1 MGFLCGRPAASGA
14 IARGLI
20 VNRSYR
26 HVPVRCLSPLK
37 RLGEFWSCW
46 VVGAASFVGQFSF
59 YRAVHRHTLVFAW
72 MIYLFNH
79 SKLMKTKT
87 TKSAD
92 QLDLQDIEK
101 IAMEMAASA
110 ASPATTESDE
120 PEVKT
125 AKIPKK
131 KVAKTAAE
139 PTTDIADVDTA
150 VETVIEGIA
159 DKVVIVA
166 DAPHVTEA
174 TAETTP
180 AADVTPKVD
189 PNQLLFSSLDISAE
203 ILQAVT
209 EMGFVS
215 PSPIQAEAIPP
226 ILAGRDVIGQAQTGT
241 GKTAAFGI
249 PALELIDIQDRSVQ
263 TLVLCPTR
271 ELALQVAEEI
281 RKIAKY
287 KRGIR
292 IEAIYGGDSIER
304 QIRSLKSGV
313 HIVIGTPGRVMD
325 HMQRNTLKLDN
336 VKMMILDEADEM
348 LDMGFREDIES
359 ILEDMPEERQ
369 TILFSATMSKPIMQI
384 TQKFQNDPVLVKVVK
399 KELTNVNIEQVYFEV
414 KPKAKVEVMCR
425 LIDMYDLKLLLVF
438 CNTKRKVDEI
448 VEDLQIRG
456 YQAEGL
462 HGDLRQAQRNN
473 VMGKFRSGTT
483 SILVATDVAARG
495 IDVDDVDAVIN
506 FDIPL
511 DEEYYV
517 HRIGRT
523 GRAGKSGR
531 AFSFVGRDEKY
542 RFREIQTYTKVRV
555 EKGVIP
561 SFEDIVGVRK
571 ARFIEQLQQT
581 IQESKDLNLYDDLL
595 TQLHHTG
602 FSTEQI
608 VAALVKRSMGLE
620 KNEFADQ
627 NLNLEDDRR
636 RDDKG
641 RGNDRFADRGRGD
654 SSDRGGRFER
664 SRSDSDRGPSRF
676 GNRDSSDRGGSRFGD
691 RDRSSAGTD
700 RPRFG
705 DRNRAEGSDRGDRKP
720 AFERDDQRAPRE
732 REANMTRLM
741 VSIGRKDFVRPG
753 DIVGAIAGEAN
764 IPGTS
769 IGSIDIFDKFTYVD
783 VPKDVA
789 NRVVDAMEGNTIKGR
804 RVNIEVAR

>member
-1 MGFLCGRPAASGA
+1 
-14 IARGLI
+14 
-20 VNRSYR
+20 
-26 HVPVRCLSPLK
+26 
-37 RLGEFWSCW
+37 
-46 VVGAASFVGQFSF
+46 
-59 YRAVHRHTLVFAW
+59 
-72 MIYLFNH
+72 
-79 SKLMKTKT
+79 MKTKT

-92 QLDLQDIEK
+92 QADLLDIEK
-101 IAMEMAASA
+101 IATELAAQA
-110 ASPATTESDE
+110 E
-120 PEVKT
+120 
-125 AKIPKK
+125 PKK
-131 KVAKTAAE
+131 AKTTKKKATPEDELA
-139 PTTDIADVDTA
+139 PDTA
-150 VETVIEGIA
+150 VETVAEGVA
-159 DKVVIVA
+159 DKVIIVA
-166 DAPHVTEA
+166 DESTTPATEA
-174 TAETTP
+174 PQATVETTP
-180 AADVTPKVD
+180 KAD
-189 PNQLLFSSLDISAE
+189 PNQILFSSLDISDE

-209 EMGFVS
+209 DMGFVS

-249 PALELIDIQDRSVQ
+249 PALELIDVQDRSVQ
-263 TLVLCPTR
+263 TLILCPTR
-271 ELALQVAEEI
+271 ELALQVADEI
-281 RKIAKY
+281 RKLAKY
-287 KRGIR
+287 KRGVR

-325 HMQRNTLKLDN
+325 HMERNTLKLDN

-359 ILEDMPEERQ
+359 ILDDMPEERQ

-384 TQKFQNDPVLVKVVK
+384 TQKFLQDPVLVKVVK
-399 KELTNVNIEQVYFEV
+399 KELTNTNIEQVYFEV

-425 LIDMYDLKLLLVF
+425 LIDTYDLKLLLVF

-473 VMGKFRSGTT
+473 VMSKFRAGTT

-531 AFSFVGRDEKY
+531 AFSLVGRDEKF
-542 RFREIQTYTKVRV
+542 RFREIQNYTKVRV

-561 SFEDIVGVRK
+561 SFEDIVGIRK

-581 IQESKDLNLYDDLL
+581 IAESNDLNLYDDLL
-595 TQLHHTG
+595 TQLHHAG

-608 VAALVKRSMGLE
+608 VGALVKRSMGIE

-627 NLNLEDDRR
+627 NLGLDDDRR
-636 RDDKG
+636 RED
-641 RGNDRFADRGRGD
+641 RRDRFGDRRGEGRDDRRGGRFGD
-654 SSDRGGRFER
+654 RDDRGGRFDR
-664 SRSDSDRGPSRF
+664 NDRG
-676 GNRDSSDRGGSRFGD
+676 NSRFGD
-691 RDRSSAGTD
+691 RDRRGDGPDRGGFGD

-705 DRNRAEGSDRGDRKP
+705 DRNDRERSFGPRDGGRGDGPGRNGYFDK
-720 AFERDDQRAPRE
+720 DDKRQPRE

-741 VSIGRKDFVRPG
+741 VTIGRRDYVRPG

-764 IPGTS
+764 IPGNS

>member
-1 MGFLCGRPAASGA
+1 MADKV
-14 IARGLI
+14 II
-20 VNRSYR
+20 V
-26 HVPVRCLSPLK
+26 
-37 RLGEFWSCW
+37 
-46 VVGAASFVGQFSF
+46 
-59 YRAVHRHTLVFAW
+59 
-72 MIYLFNH
+72 
-79 SKLMKTKT
+79 
-87 TKSAD
+87 AD
-92 QLDLQDIEK
+92 
-101 IAMEMAASA
+101 
-110 ASPATTESDE
+110 
-120 PEVKT
+120 
-125 AKIPKK
+125 
-131 KVAKTAAE
+131 E
-139 PTTDIADVDTA
+139 PTTAPA
-150 VETVIEGIA
+150 ETP
-159 DKVVIVA
+159 K
-166 DAPHVTEA
+166 A
-174 TAETTP
+174 TVETTP
-180 AADVTPKVD
+180 KAD
-189 PNQLLFSSLDISAE
+189 PNQILFSSLDISDE

-209 EMGFVS
+209 DMGFVS

-249 PALELIDIQDRSVQ
+249 PALELIDVQDRSVQ
-263 TLVLCPTR
+263 TLILCPTR
-271 ELALQVAEEI
+271 ELALQVSDEI
-281 RKIAKY
+281 RKLAKY
-287 KRGIR
+287 KRGVR
-292 IEAIYGGDSIER
+292 VEAIYGGDSIER
-304 QIRSLKSGV
+304 QIRSLKGGV
-313 HIVIGTPGRVMD
+313 HVVIGTPGRVMD
-325 HMQRNTLKLDN
+325 HMERNTLKLDN

-359 ILEDMPEERQ
+359 ILADMPEERQ

-384 TQKFQNDPVLVKVVK
+384 TQKFLQDPVLVKVVK
-399 KELTNVNIEQVYFEV
+399 KELTNTNIEQVYFEV

-425 LIDMYDLKLLLVF
+425 LIDTYDLKLLLVF

-473 VMGKFRSGTT
+473 VMSKFRAGTT

-531 AFSFVGRDEKY
+531 AFSLVGRDEKF
-542 RFREIQTYTKVRV
+542 RFREIQNYTKVRV

-561 SFEDIVGVRK
+561 SFEDIVGIRK

-581 IQESKDLNLYDDLL
+581 IAESTDLNLYDDLL
-595 TQLHHTG
+595 TQLHHAG
-602 FSTEQI
+602 FTTEQI
-608 VAALVKRSMGLE
+608 VAALVKRSMGIE

-627 NLNLEDDRR
+627 NLGLDDDRR
-636 RDDKG
+636 RED
-641 RGNDRFADRGRGD
+641 RRDRFGDRD
-654 SSDRGGRFER
+654 KGGRF
-664 SRSDSDRGPSRF
+664 DR
-676 GNRDSSDRGGSRFGD
+676 DDRRGSRFGD
-691 RDRSSAGTD
+691 RDDRGRGRFGDREERGNSRFGDRDRGGFGD

-705 DRNRAEGSDRGDRKP
+705 DRDRNDRDRSSGP
-720 AFERDDQRAPRE
+720 RDGGRDSGGRNGYFDKDDKRQPRE

-741 VSIGRKDFVRPG
+741 VTIGRRDYVRPG

-764 IPGTS
+764 IPGNS

>member
-1 MGFLCGRPAASGA
+1 
-14 IARGLI
+14 
-20 VNRSYR
+20 
-26 HVPVRCLSPLK
+26 
-37 RLGEFWSCW
+37 
-46 VVGAASFVGQFSF
+46 
-59 YRAVHRHTLVFAW
+59 
-72 MIYLFNH
+72 
-79 SKLMKTKT
+79 MKTKK
-87 TKSAD
+87 TKGDAQDSVLTLD
-92 QLDLQDIEK
+92 QIEQMA
-101 IAMEMAASA
+101 IDMAASA
-110 ASPATTESDE
+110 GVPTKAAEQEVAEMALSEPEAKPLKAARKKAAKAATTEPSRSGVPADAA
-120 PEVKT
+120 T
-125 AKIPKK
+125 
-131 KVAKTAAE
+131 AE
-139 PTTDIADVDTA
+139 PTNTVTPADVDA
-150 VETVIEGIA
+150 VTPSDAAIEAIV
-159 DKVVIVA
+159 DEVIVVE
-166 DAPHVTEA
+166 DAPQKATPAPVTA
-174 TAETTP
+174 AAEQP
-180 AADVTPKVD
+180 AADATTKTTD
-189 PNQLLFSSLDISAE
+189 PNQVLFSDLDISNE
-203 ILQAVT
+203 LLQAVT
-209 EMGFVS
+209 DMGFIH

-249 PALELIDIQDRSVQ
+249 PALDLIDVQDRSVQ
-263 TLVLCPTR
+263 VLVLCPTR
-271 ELALQVAEEI
+271 ELAVQVSEEI
-281 RKIAKY
+281 RKLAKY

-292 IEAIYGGDSIER
+292 VEAIYGGDSIER
-304 QIRSLKSGV
+304 QIRSLKTGV

-325 HMQRNTLKLDN
+325 HMERNTLKLGN

-348 LDMGFREDIES
+348 LDMGFREDIEN
-359 ILEDMPEERQ
+359 ILTEMPEERQ

-399 KELTNVNIEQVYFEV
+399 KELTAVNIEQVYFEV

-448 VEDLQIRG
+448 VEDLQNRG

-462 HGDLRQAQRNN
+462 HGDLRQSQRST

-531 AFSFVGRDEKY
+531 AFSMVGRDEKY

-581 IQESKDLNLYDDLL
+581 IQESKDLDLYNDLL

-602 FSTEQI
+602 FTTEQI

-627 NLNLEDDRR
+627 NLGLEDDRDR
-636 RDDKG
+636 RPASSG
-641 RGNDRFADRGRGD
+641 RDRYDRN
-654 SSDRGGRFER
+654 E
-664 SRSDSDRGPSRF
+664 RGPSRYEDRR
-676 GNRDSSDRGGSRFGD
+676 GGGRDGDRPAYGDRGTSRFGDRPAYGDRDRPAYNDRGTSRFGD
-691 RDRSSAGTD
+691 RDRPAYGDRGGRSD
-700 RPRFG
+700 RPAFG
-705 DRNRAEGSDRGDRKP
+705 DRDEK
-720 AFERDDQRAPRE
+720 RAPRE
-732 REANMTRLM
+732 SDANMTRLM
-741 VSIGRKDFVRPG
+741 VNIGRKDYVRPG

-764 IPGTS
+764 IPGNT
-769 IGSIDIFDKFTYVD
+769 IGSIDIFDKHTYVD

-789 NRVVDAMEGNTIKGR
+789 NRVVDVMEGNTIKGR
-804 RVNIEVAR
+804 RVSIEIAR

>member
-1 MGFLCGRPAASGA
+1 
-14 IARGLI
+14 
-20 VNRSYR
+20 
-26 HVPVRCLSPLK
+26 
-37 RLGEFWSCW
+37 
-46 VVGAASFVGQFSF
+46 
-59 YRAVHRHTLVFAW
+59 
-72 MIYLFNH
+72 
-79 SKLMKTKT
+79 MKTK
-87 TKSAD
+87 KSNTDEQDLLLTQD
-92 QLDLQDIEK
+92 Q
-101 IAMEMAASA
+101 
-110 ASPATTESDE
+110 
-120 PEVKT
+120 
-125 AKIPKK
+125 
-131 KVAKTAAE
+131 
-139 PTTDIADVDTA
+139 PTTDVAAVDVPKAKVPRKKAAKPEEAPVAAAPAIDDNDA
-150 VETVIEGIA
+150 ETP
-159 DKVVIVA
+159 VA
-166 DAPHVTEA
+166 NTEA
-174 TAETTP
+174 EQAVAEVITVDETAP
-180 AADVTPKVD
+180 AAAPAQPVVD
-189 PNQLLFSSLDISAE
+189 PNQVLFSQLDISDE

-209 EMGFVS
+209 DMGFIS

-249 PALELIDIQDRSVQ
+249 PTLDLIDTQDRSVQ
-263 TLVLCPTR
+263 ALILCPTR
-271 ELALQVAEEI
+271 ELALQVADEI
-281 RKIAKY
+281 RKLAKY
-287 KRGIR
+287 KRGVR

-325 HMQRNTLKLDN
+325 HMERNTLKLDN

-359 ILEDMPEERQ
+359 ILEDMPQERQ

-384 TQKFQNDPVLVKVVK
+384 TQKFQKDPVLVKVVK

-531 AFSFVGRDEKY
+531 AFSMVGRDEKY
-542 RFREIQTYTKVRV
+542 RFREIQNYTKVRV

-561 SFEDIVGVRK
+561 SFEDIVGIRK
-571 ARFIEQLQQT
+571 ARFIEQIQQT
-581 IQESKDLNLYDDLL
+581 IQDSKDLNLYEDTL
-595 TQLHHTG
+595 TQLHHAG

-627 NLNLEDDRR
+627 NLALEDDRR
-636 RDDKG
+636 RE
-641 RGNDRFADRGRGD
+641 
-654 SSDRGGRFER
+654 DRGGRGDRFER
-664 SRSDSDRGPSRF
+664 GPGRFDDRRGGSRFGDREDRGGSRF
-676 GNRDSSDRGGSRFGD
+676 GNRDDRGGSRFGD
-691 RDRSSAGTD
+691 RDD
-700 RPRFG
+700 RGGSRFG
-705 DRNRAEGSDRGDRKP
+705 NRDDRGGDRKQY
-720 AFERDDQRAPRE
+720 FERDDKRAPRE

-741 VSIGRKDFVRPG
+741 VTIGRKDYVRPG

-764 IPGTS
+764 IPGNT
-769 IGSIDIFDKFTYVD
+769 IGSIDIFDKYTYVD

-804 RVNIEVAR
+804 RVNIEIAR

>member
-1 MGFLCGRPAASGA
+1 
-14 IARGLI
+14 
-20 VNRSYR
+20 
-26 HVPVRCLSPLK
+26 
-37 RLGEFWSCW
+37 
-46 VVGAASFVGQFSF
+46 
-59 YRAVHRHTLVFAW
+59 
-72 MIYLFNH
+72 
-79 SKLMKTKT
+79 MKTKT
-87 TKSAD
+87 TKAVD
-92 QLDLQDIEK
+92 QNDLLDIEK
-101 IAMEMAASA
+101 VASEMAAMA
-110 ASPATTESDE
+110 VAPASPVTETNT

-125 AKIPKK
+125 AKVPKK
-131 KVAKTAAE
+131 KAAKAIAE
-139 PTTDIADVDTA
+139 VPADEMAPEAPVTDSAI
-150 VETVIEGIA
+150 ETVVEGIA
-159 DKVVIVA
+159 DKVVVVA
-166 DAPHVTEA
+166 DAPVTPVVSE
-174 TAETTP
+174 ETSETPVVEQP
-180 AADVTPKVD
+180 AATTESAPKVD
-189 PNQLLFSSLDISAE
+189 PKQILFSSLGISDE
-203 ILQAVT
+203 MLQAVT
-209 EMGFVS
+209 DMGFTS

-249 PALELIDIQDRSVQ
+249 PALELIDVQDRSVQ
-263 TLVLCPTR
+263 ALILCPTR
-271 ELALQVAEEI
+271 ELALQVADEI
-281 RKIAKY
+281 RKLAKH
-287 KRGIR
+287 KRGVR
-292 IEAIYGGDSIER
+292 IEAIYGGDSIDR

-325 HMQRNTLKLDN
+325 HMERNTLKLGN

-384 TQKFQNDPVLVKVVK
+384 TQKFLQDPVLVKVVK
-399 KELTNVNIEQVYFEV
+399 KELTATNIEQVYFEV

-473 VMGKFRSGTT
+473 VMSKFRSGTT

-495 IDVDDVDAVIN
+495 IDVDDVDAVFN

-531 AFSFVGRDEKY
+531 AFSMVGRDEKY
-542 RFREIQTYTKVRV
+542 RFREIQAYTKVRV
-555 EKGVIP
+555 DKGVIP

-571 ARFIEQLQQT
+571 ARFIEQVQQT
-581 IQESKDLNLYDDLL
+581 IKESKDLNLYEDTL
-595 TQLHHTG
+595 TQLQHAG
-602 FSTEQI
+602 FSNEQI

-627 NLNLEDDRR
+627 NLGLEEDRR
-636 RDDKG
+636 REERG
-641 RGNDRFADRGRGD
+641 RSEGAGRFDRGRGE
-654 SSDRGGRFER
+654 STGRFDRGGRGE
-664 SRSDSDRGPSRF
+664 SSSRF
-676 GNRDSSDRGGSRFGD
+676 GGRGDGDRGSYGNRERGDGPDRGAGRFSREG
-691 RDRSSAGTD
+691 GD
-700 RPRFG
+700 RPRFNRNEG
-705 DRNRAEGSDRGDRKP
+705 DARPDRAGKP
-720 AFERDDQRAPRE
+720 YFDRDDKRAPRE

-741 VSIGRKDFVRPG
+741 VSVGRRDFIRPG

-764 IPGTS
+764 VPGSS

-783 VPKDVA
+783 VPKDIA
-789 NRVVDAMEGNTIKGR
+789 NRVVDAMEGNTIKGH
-804 RVNIEVAR
+804 RVNVEVAK

>member
-1 MGFLCGRPAASGA
+1 
-14 IARGLI
+14 
-20 VNRSYR
+20 
-26 HVPVRCLSPLK
+26 
-37 RLGEFWSCW
+37 
-46 VVGAASFVGQFSF
+46 
-59 YRAVHRHTLVFAW
+59 
-72 MIYLFNH
+72 
-79 SKLMKTKT
+79 MKTKT
-87 TKSAD
+87 TKAVD
-92 QLDLQDIEK
+92 QNDLLDIEK
-101 IAMEMAASA
+101 VAAEMAASA
-110 ASPATTESDE
+110 VSPVA
-120 PEVKT
+120 EVKT
-125 AKIPKK
+125 AKVPKK
-131 KVAKTAAE
+131 KVAKPGIELTAEINAE
-139 PTTDIADVDTA
+139 DTA
-150 VETVIEGIA
+150 IETVVEGIA
-159 DKVVIVA
+159 DKVIIVA
-166 DAPHVTEA
+166 DSPVKTE
-174 TAETTP
+174 
-180 AADVTPKVD
+180 ADVTTPVTASAPVVEVAPKVD
-189 PNQLLFSSLDISAE
+189 PNQILFSSLAISPE
-203 ILQAVT
+203 LLQAVT
-209 EMGFVS
+209 DMGFTS

-249 PALELIDIQDRSVQ
+249 PALELIDVQDRSVQ
-263 TLVLCPTR
+263 TLILCPTR

-281 RKIAKY
+281 KKLAKH
-287 KRGIR
+287 KRGVR

-325 HMQRNTLKLDN
+325 HMERNTLKLDH

-359 ILEDMPEERQ
+359 ILQDMPEERQ

-384 TQKFQNDPVLVKVVK
+384 TQKFLQDPVLVKVVK

-462 HGDLRQAQRNN
+462 HGDLRQSQRTN
-473 VMGKFRSGTT
+473 VMSKFRAGTT

-531 AFSFVGRDEKY
+531 AFSMVGRDEKY
-542 RFREIQTYTKVRV
+542 RFREIQAYTKVRV
-555 EKGVIP
+555 DKGVIP

-571 ARFIEQLQQT
+571 ARFIEQLQET
-581 IQESKDLNLYDDLL
+581 IKESKDLNLYDDLL

-627 NLNLEDDRR
+627 NLGLEDDRR
-636 RDDKG
+636 REERG
-641 RGNDRFADRGRGD
+641 RGNDRYADRGRGEG
-654 SSDRGGRFER
+654 GGRFE
-664 SRSDSDRGPSRF
+664 DRRGGGNRF
-676 GNRDSSDRGGSRFGD
+676 GERDDRAPRFGD
-691 RDRSSAGTD
+691 RNDRPSRDRNDGPRNDGPD

-705 DRNRAEGSDRGDRKP
+705 DRDRAGSAPRDGERKP
-720 AFERDDQRAPRE
+720 YFDRDDKRVPRE

-764 IPGTS
+764 IPGNS

-789 NRVVDAMEGNTIKGR
+789 NRVVDVMEGNTIKGR
-804 RVNIEVAR
+804 RVNIEIAR

>member
-1 MGFLCGRPAASGA
+1 
-14 IARGLI
+14 
-20 VNRSYR
+20 
-26 HVPVRCLSPLK
+26 
-37 RLGEFWSCW
+37 
-46 VVGAASFVGQFSF
+46 
-59 YRAVHRHTLVFAW
+59 
-72 MIYLFNH
+72 
-79 SKLMKTKT
+79 MKTKT
-87 TKSAD
+87 TKAVD
-92 QLDLQDIEK
+92 QNDLLDIEK
-101 IAMEMAASA
+101 VATEMAAMA
-110 ASPATTESDE
+110 VAPASPKTETSA

-125 AKIPKK
+125 AKVPKK
-131 KVAKTAAE
+131 KVAKATTELPADTA
-139 PTTDIADVDTA
+139 A
-150 VETVIEGIA
+150 VETPATDSAIDAVVEGEA
-159 DKVVIVA
+159 DKVIVVA
-166 DAPHVTEA
+166 DEPVAPVALEQA
-174 TAETTP
+174 PKAPDAEQP
-180 AADVTPKVD
+180 AATTETAPKVV
-189 PNQLLFSSLDISAE
+189 PNQILFSSLGISDE
-203 ILQAVT
+203 MLQAVT
-209 EMGFVS
+209 DMGFTS

-249 PALELIDIQDRSVQ
+249 PALELVDVQDRSVQ
-263 TLVLCPTR
+263 ALILCPTR
-271 ELALQVAEEI
+271 ELALQVADEI
-281 RKIAKY
+281 RKLAKH

-292 IEAIYGGDSIER
+292 IEAIYGGDSIDR

-325 HMQRNTLKLDN
+325 HMERNTLKLGN

-384 TQKFQNDPVLVKVVK
+384 TQKFLQDPVLVKVVK
-399 KELTNVNIEQVYFEV
+399 KELTATNIEQVYFEV

-473 VMGKFRSGTT
+473 VMSKFRSGTT

-495 IDVDDVDAVIN
+495 IDVDDVDAVFN

-531 AFSFVGRDEKY
+531 AFSMVGRDEKY
-542 RFREIQTYTKVRV
+542 RFREIQAYTKVRV
-555 EKGVIP
+555 DKGVIP

-571 ARFIEQLQQT
+571 ARFIEQVQQT
-581 IQESKDLNLYDDLL
+581 IKESKDLNLYEDTL
-595 TQLHHTG
+595 TQLQHAG
-602 FSTEQI
+602 FSNEQI
-608 VAALVKRSMGLE
+608 VSALVKRSMGLE

-627 NLNLEDDRR
+627 NLGLEDDRR
-636 RDDKG
+636 RE
-641 RGNDRFADRGRGD
+641 DRGRSEGSGRFD
-654 SSDRGGRFER
+654 RSRGESAGRFDRGGRGE
-664 SRSDSDRGPSRF
+664 GQSRF
-676 GNRDSSDRGGSRFGD
+676 GGRNDGPDRGGYGNRDDRGTGRFSREG
-691 RDRSSAGTD
+691 GD
-700 RPRFG
+700 RPRFNRNEG
-705 DRNRAEGSDRGDRKP
+705 DSRSDRDAKP
-720 AFERDDQRAPRE
+720 YFDRDDKRAPRE

-741 VSIGRKDFVRPG
+741 VSVGRRDFIRPG

-764 IPGTS
+764 VPGSS

-783 VPKDVA
+783 VPKDIA
-789 NRVVDAMEGNTIKGR
+789 NRVVDAMEGNTIKGH
-804 RVNIEVAR
+804 RVNVEVAK

>member
-1 MGFLCGRPAASGA
+1 
-14 IARGLI
+14 
-20 VNRSYR
+20 
-26 HVPVRCLSPLK
+26 
-37 RLGEFWSCW
+37 
-46 VVGAASFVGQFSF
+46 
-59 YRAVHRHTLVFAW
+59 
-72 MIYLFNH
+72 
-79 SKLMKTKT
+79 MKTKK
-87 TKSAD
+87 TKGDAQDGILSLD
-92 QLDLQDIEK
+92 QIEQMAIDMAATAGTSSEAAK
-101 IAMEMAASA
+101 QEVAAMELA
-110 ASPATTESDE
+110 EDE
-120 PEVKT
+120 PKPVKATKKKT
-125 AKIPKK
+125 AK
-131 KVAKTAAE
+131 AAAE
-139 PTTDIADVDTA
+139 A
-150 VETVIEGIA
+150 
-159 DKVVIVA
+159 
-166 DAPHVTEA
+166 TEA
-174 TAETTP
+174 PVAAETTP
-180 AADVTPKVD
+180 AAVVAEPVSDAAVEAVVDEVIVVSDTPAAAPADQPTAEATAKVAD
-189 PNQLLFSSLDISAE
+189 PNQILFSDLDISDE
-203 ILQAVT
+203 LLQAVT
-209 EMGFVS
+209 DMGFVS

-249 PALELIDIQDRSVQ
+249 PALDLIDVQDRSVQ
-263 TLVLCPTR
+263 VLILCPTR
-271 ELALQVAEEI
+271 ELAVQVSEEI
-281 RKIAKY
+281 KKLAKY

-292 IEAIYGGDSIER
+292 TEAIYGGDSIER
-304 QIRSLKSGV
+304 QIRSLKTGV

-325 HMQRNTLKLDN
+325 HMERNTLKLGN

-348 LDMGFREDIES
+348 LDMGFREDIEN
-359 ILEDMPEERQ
+359 ILSEMPEERQ

-384 TQKFQNDPVLVKVVK
+384 TQKFQKDPVLVKVVK
-399 KELTNVNIEQVYFEV
+399 KELTNTNIEQVYFEV

-425 LIDMYDLKLLLVF
+425 LIDMYDLKLMLVF

-448 VEDLQIRG
+448 VEDLQSRG
-456 YQAEGL
+456 YMAEGL
-462 HGDLRQAQRNN
+462 HGDLRQSQRST

-531 AFSFVGRDEKY
+531 AFSLVGRDEKY
-542 RFREIQTYTKVRV
+542 RFREIQNYTKVRV

-627 NLNLEDDRR
+627 NLALEDDRR
-636 RDDKG
+636 PAAGRD
-641 RGNDRFADRGRGD
+641 RN
-654 SSDRGGRFER
+654 
-664 SRSDSDRGPSRF
+664 DRGPSRYEDRR
-676 GNRDSSDRGGSRFGD
+676 GGRDERPAYGDRGNSRFGD
-691 RDRSSAGTD
+691 RDRPAYGDRGGRSD
-700 RPRFG
+700 RPAYGDRPAFG
-705 DRNRAEGSDRGDRKP
+705 DKKP
-720 AFERDDQRAPRE
+720 YFERDDKRAPRE
-732 REANMTRLM
+732 RDANMTRLM
-741 VSIGRKDFVRPG
+741 VSIGRKDYVRPG

-764 IPGTS
+764 IPGNT
-769 IGSIDIFDKFTYVD
+769 IGSIDIFDKHTYVD

-789 NRVVDAMEGNTIKGR
+789 TRVVDAMEGNTIKGR
-804 RVNIEVAR
+804 RVSIEIAR

>member
-1 MGFLCGRPAASGA
+1 
-14 IARGLI
+14 
-20 VNRSYR
+20 
-26 HVPVRCLSPLK
+26 
-37 RLGEFWSCW
+37 
-46 VVGAASFVGQFSF
+46 
-59 YRAVHRHTLVFAW
+59 
-72 MIYLFNH
+72 
-79 SKLMKTKT
+79 MKTKT
-87 TKSAD
+87 TKAVD
-92 QLDLQDIEK
+92 QNDLLDIEK
-101 IAMEMAASA
+101 VASEMAAMA
-110 ASPATTESDE
+110 ATPASPATETTT

-125 AKIPKK
+125 AKVPKK
-131 KVAKTAAE
+131 KVAKAIAEVPANTATEAVAE
-139 PTTDIADVDTA
+139 TPVTDSAI
-150 VETVIEGIA
+150 ETVVEGVA
-159 DKVVIVA
+159 DKVIVVA
-166 DAPHVTEA
+166 DK
-174 TAETTP
+174 P
-180 AADVTPKVD
+180 AAPLTPEEDSKAPVAEQPATTTESAPKVD
-189 PNQLLFSSLDISAE
+189 PNQILFSSLGISDE
-203 ILQAVT
+203 MLQAVT
-209 EMGFVS
+209 DMGFTS

-249 PALELIDIQDRSVQ
+249 PALELVDVQDRSVQ
-263 TLVLCPTR
+263 ALILCPTR
-271 ELALQVAEEI
+271 ELALQVADEV
-281 RKIAKY
+281 RKLAKH
-287 KRGIR
+287 KRGVR
-292 IEAIYGGDSIER
+292 IEAIYGGDSIDR

-325 HMQRNTLKLDN
+325 HMERNTLKLGN

-369 TILFSATMSKPIMQI
+369 TILFSATMSKPILQI
-384 TQKFQNDPVLVKVVK
+384 TQKFLQDPVLVKVVK
-399 KELTNVNIEQVYFEV
+399 KELTATNIEQVYFEV

-473 VMGKFRSGTT
+473 VMSKFRSGTT

-495 IDVDDVDAVIN
+495 IDVDDVDAVFN

-531 AFSFVGRDEKY
+531 AFSMVGRDEKY
-542 RFREIQTYTKVRV
+542 RFREIQAYTKVRV
-555 EKGVIP
+555 DKGVIP

-571 ARFIEQLQQT
+571 ARFIEQVQQT
-581 IQESKDLNLYDDLL
+581 IKESKDLNLYEDTL
-595 TQLHHTG
+595 TQLQHAG
-602 FSTEQI
+602 FSNEQI

-627 NLNLEDDRR
+627 NLGLEEDRR
-636 RDDKG
+636 REERGG
-641 RGNDRFADRGRGD
+641 RSEGAGRFDRGRGE
-654 SSDRGGRFER
+654 SAGRFDRGGRGE
-664 SRSDSDRGPSRF
+664 GQSRF
-676 GNRDSSDRGGSRFGD
+676 GGRGDGDRGGYSNRDDRGAGAGRFSREG
-691 RDRSSAGTD
+691 GD
-700 RPRFG
+700 RPRFNRNEG
-705 DRNRAEGSDRGDRKP
+705 DARPDRAGKP
-720 AFERDDQRAPRE
+720 YFDRDDKRVPRE

-741 VSIGRKDFVRPG
+741 VSVGRRDFIRPG

-764 IPGTS
+764 VPGSS

-783 VPKDVA
+783 VPKDIA
-789 NRVVDAMEGNTIKGR
+789 NRVVDAMEGNTIKGH
-804 RVNIEVAR
+804 RVNVEVAK

>member
-1 MGFLCGRPAASGA
+1 
-14 IARGLI
+14 
-20 VNRSYR
+20 
-26 HVPVRCLSPLK
+26 
-37 RLGEFWSCW
+37 
-46 VVGAASFVGQFSF
+46 
-59 YRAVHRHTLVFAW
+59 
-72 MIYLFNH
+72 
-79 SKLMKTKT
+79 MKTKK
-87 TKSAD
+87 TKTDVQEDVLDTDLAVVDANDMEAPVANTEVLQVVDELIEVENTPLEKVPAD
-92 QLDLQDIEK
+92 EQ
-101 IAMEMAASA
+101 
-110 ASPATTESDE
+110 PAT
-120 PEVKT
+120 PKT
-125 AKIPKK
+125 
-131 KVAKTAAE
+131 
-139 PTTDIADVDTA
+139 
-150 VETVIEGIA
+150 
-159 DKVVIVA
+159 
-166 DAPHVTEA
+166 
-174 TAETTP
+174 
-180 AADVTPKVD
+180 D
-189 PNQLLFSSLDISAE
+189 PNQILFSSLGISDE
-203 ILQAVT
+203 LLQAVT
-209 EMGFVS
+209 DMGFVS

-249 PALELIDIQDRSVQ
+249 PALELVDIQDRSVQ

-271 ELALQVAEEI
+271 ELALQVADEI
-281 RKIAKY
+281 RKLAKH
-287 KRGIR
+287 KRGVR

-325 HMQRNTLKLDN
+325 HMERNTLKLDH

-348 LDMGFREDIES
+348 LDMGFREDIEN
-359 ILEDMPEERQ
+359 ILADMPEERQ

-384 TQKFQNDPVLVKVVK
+384 TQKFLQDPVLVKVVK
-399 KELTNVNIEQVYFEV
+399 KELTNTNIEQVYFEV

-473 VMGKFRSGTT
+473 VMSKFRAGTT
-483 SILVATDVAARG
+483 SILVATDVAAWG

-531 AFSFVGRDEKY
+531 AFSMVGRDEKF
-542 RFREIQTYTKVRV
+542 RFREIQNYTKVRV

-561 SFEDIVGVRK
+561 SFEDIVGIRK

-595 TQLHHTG
+595 TQLHHAG
-602 FSTEQI
+602 FSTEQV
-608 VAALVKRSMGLE
+608 VAALVKRSMGIE

-627 NLNLEDDRR
+627 NLGLEDDRR
-636 RDDKG
+636 REGSD
-641 RGNDRFADRGRGD
+641 RRDRFSERGRGEGAGRD
-654 SSDRGGRFER
+654 ERRGG
-664 SRSDSDRGPSRF
+664 SRF
-676 GNRDSSDRGGSRFGD
+676 GERDDRSRFGRNDASDRNDRGGSRFGRNDGPD
-691 RDRSSAGTD
+691 RGGYGD
-700 RPRFG
+700 RPRF
-705 DRNRAEGSDRGDRKP
+705 DRNDRAAGPREGGGRNGY
-720 AFERDDQRAPRE
+720 FERDDKRVPRE

-741 VSIGRKDFVRPG
+741 VSIGRRDYVRPG

-764 IPGTS
+764 IPGNS

>member
-1 MGFLCGRPAASGA
+1 
-14 IARGLI
+14 
-20 VNRSYR
+20 
-26 HVPVRCLSPLK
+26 
-37 RLGEFWSCW
+37 
-46 VVGAASFVGQFSF
+46 
-59 YRAVHRHTLVFAW
+59 
-72 MIYLFNH
+72 
-79 SKLMKTKT
+79 MKTKKVKTDVQDEILTMDNAAIQAPQADADSETPVANTEVEEAVDEVITVEDAPLPT
-87 TKSAD
+87 T
-92 QLDLQDIEK
+92 Q
-101 IAMEMAASA
+101 AA
-110 ASPATTESDE
+110 PTTE
-120 PEVKT
+120 PT
-125 AKIPKK
+125 AKP
-131 KVAKTAAE
+131 VA
-139 PTTDIADVDTA
+139 
-150 VETVIEGIA
+150 
-159 DKVVIVA
+159 
-166 DAPHVTEA
+166 
-174 TAETTP
+174 
-180 AADVTPKVD
+180 
-189 PNQLLFSSLDISAE
+189 PNQVLFSSLGISE
-203 ILQAVT
+203 EVMQAVT
-209 EMGFVS
+209 DMGFVS
-215 PSPIQAEAIPP
+215 ASPIQAEAIPP

-249 PALELIDIQDRSVQ
+249 PILELIDVQDRSVQ
-263 TLVLCPTR
+263 ALILCPTR
-271 ELALQVAEEI
+271 ELALQVSEEV
-281 RKIAKY
+281 RKLAKY

-304 QIRSLKSGV
+304 QIRSLKTGV

-325 HMQRNTLKLDN
+325 HMERNTLKLGN

-359 ILEDMPEERQ
+359 ILEEMPEERQ

-384 TQKFQNDPVLVKVVK
+384 TQKFQKDPVLVKVVK

-448 VEDLQIRG
+448 VEDLQLRG

-473 VMGKFRSGTT
+473 VMSKFRAGTT

-531 AFSFVGRDEKY
+531 AFSMVGRDEKY
-542 RFREIQTYTKVRV
+542 RFREIQSYTKVRV

-602 FSTEQI
+602 FTTEQV

-627 NLNLEDDRR
+627 NLGLEDDRR
-636 RDDKG
+636 REG
-641 RGNDRFADRGRGD
+641 SDRGRDRYADRNDGG
-654 SSDRGGRFER
+654 SDRRGG
-664 SRSDSDRGPSRF
+664 SRF
-676 GNRDSSDRGGSRFGD
+676 GDRNDRGGSRFGD
-691 RDRSSAGTD
+691 RDRPAYGDRDRVGRNDGPD

-705 DRNRAEGSDRGDRKP
+705 DRERKPYGDRDSRTDGP
-720 AFERDDQRAPRE
+720 QRERAPRE
-732 REANMTRLM
+732 RDANMTRLM

-753 DIVGAIAGEAN
+753 DIVGAIAGEAD
-764 IPGTS
+764 IPGNT

>member
-1 MGFLCGRPAASGA
+1 
-14 IARGLI
+14 
-20 VNRSYR
+20 
-26 HVPVRCLSPLK
+26 
-37 RLGEFWSCW
+37 
-46 VVGAASFVGQFSF
+46 
-59 YRAVHRHTLVFAW
+59 
-72 MIYLFNH
+72 
-79 SKLMKTKT
+79 MKTKT
-87 TKSAD
+87 TKAVD
-92 QLDLQDIEK
+92 QNDLLDIEK
-101 IAMEMAASA
+101 VAAEMAASA
-110 ASPATTESDE
+110 VSPVTAEI
-120 PEVKT
+120 KT

-131 KVAKTAAE
+131 KVAKSTEAY
-139 PTTDIADVDTA
+139 ADDTA
-150 VETVIEGIA
+150 VETVVEGIA
-159 DKVVIVA
+159 DKVIIVA
-166 DAPHVTEA
+166 DAPV
-174 TAETTP
+174 TAEIEAATP
-180 AADVTPKVD
+180 AVDVAPKVD
-189 PNQLLFSSLDISAE
+189 PNQILFSSLDISPE
-203 ILQAVT
+203 LLQAVT
-209 EMGFVS
+209 DMGFTS

-249 PALELIDIQDRSVQ
+249 PALDLIDVQDRSVQ
-263 TLVLCPTR
+263 TLILCPTR

-281 RKIAKY
+281 KKLAKY
-287 KRGIR
+287 KRGVR

-325 HMQRNTLKLDN
+325 HMERNTLKLDH

-359 ILEDMPEERQ
+359 ILQDMPEERQ

-384 TQKFQNDPVLVKVVK
+384 TQKFLQDPVLVKVVK

-462 HGDLRQAQRNN
+462 HGDLRQSQRTN
-473 VMGKFRSGTT
+473 VMSKFRAGTT

-531 AFSFVGRDEKY
+531 AFSMVGRDEKY
-542 RFREIQTYTKVRV
+542 RFREIQSYTKVRV

-571 ARFIEQLQQT
+571 ARFIEQLQET
-581 IQESKDLNLYDDLL
+581 IKESKDLNLYDDLL

-602 FSTEQI
+602 FTTEQI

-627 NLNLEDDRR
+627 NLGLEDDRR
-636 RDDKG
+636 REERG
-641 RGNDRFADRGRGD
+641 RGNDRYADRGRDEG
-654 SSDRGGRFER
+654 RGRGEGGGRFEDR
-664 SRSDSDRGPSRF
+664 RGGGNRFGERDDRG
-676 GNRDSSDRGGSRFGD
+676 
-691 RDRSSAGTD
+691 
-700 RPRFG
+700 PRFG
-705 DRNRAEGSDRGDRKP
+705 DRERNDRPRFNDRDDKRAPRDGERKP
-720 AFERDDQRAPRE
+720 YFDRDDKRVPRE

-764 IPGTS
+764 IPGNS

-789 NRVVDAMEGNTIKGR
+789 NRVVDVMEGNTIKGR
-804 RVNIEVAR
+804 RVNIEIAR

>member
-1 MGFLCGRPAASGA
+1 
-14 IARGLI
+14 
-20 VNRSYR
+20 
-26 HVPVRCLSPLK
+26 
-37 RLGEFWSCW
+37 
-46 VVGAASFVGQFSF
+46 
-59 YRAVHRHTLVFAW
+59 
-72 MIYLFNH
+72 
-79 SKLMKTKT
+79 MKTKK
-87 TKSAD
+87 TKGDAQDGVLTLD
-92 QLDLQDIEK
+92 QIEQV
-101 IAMEMAASA
+101 ASQMAASA
-110 ASPATTESDE
+110 GAPDKAAKQEVADMELTEAEPAKPAKTT
-120 PEVKT
+120 
-125 AKIPKK
+125 KK
-131 KVAKTAAE
+131 KVAKVAAE
-139 PTTDIADVDTA
+139 SVDAPVEDAAIEAVVDEVITVADTPL
-150 VETVIEGIA
+150 ETVAEQ
-159 DKVVIVA
+159 
-166 DAPHVTEA
+166 APVTGDQ
-174 TAETTP
+174 P
-180 AADVTPKVD
+180 AADTAPKAAD
-189 PNQLLFSSLDISAE
+189 PNQVRFADLDISDE
-203 ILQAVT
+203 VLQAVT
-209 EMGFVS
+209 DMGFIN

-249 PALELIDIQDRSVQ
+249 PALDLIDVQDRSVQ
-263 TLVLCPTR
+263 VLILCPTR
-271 ELALQVAEEI
+271 ELAVQVSEEI
-281 RKIAKY
+281 KKLAKH

-292 IEAIYGGDSIER
+292 VEAIYGGDSIER
-304 QIRSLKSGV
+304 QIRSLKTGV

-325 HMQRNTLKLDN
+325 HMERNTLKLGN

-348 LDMGFREDIES
+348 LDMGFREDIEN
-359 ILEDMPEERQ
+359 ILTEMPEERQ

-384 TQKFQNDPVLVKVVK
+384 TQKFQKDPVLVKVVK
-399 KELTNVNIEQVYFEV
+399 KELTATNIEQVYFEV

-448 VEDLQIRG
+448 VEDLQGRG
-456 YQAEGL
+456 YMAEGL
-462 HGDLRQAQRNN
+462 HGDLRQSQRST

-495 IDVDDVDAVIN
+495 IDVEDVDAVIN

-531 AFSFVGRDEKY
+531 AFSLVGRDEKY

-555 EKGVIP
+555 DKGVIP

-627 NLNLEDDRR
+627 NLGLEDDRR
-636 RDDKG
+636 PAAG
-641 RGNDRFADRGRGD
+641 
-654 SSDRGGRFER
+654 GGRER
-664 SRSDSDRGPSRF
+664 YERNDRGPSRYDR
-676 GNRDSSDRGGSRFGD
+676 NDRSDRPAYGDRGTSRFGD
-691 RDRSSAGTD
+691 RPAYGDRGGRSD
-700 RPRFG
+700 RPAYG
-705 DRNRAEGSDRGDRKP
+705 DRGDRPSFGDKKP
-720 AFERDDQRAPRE
+720 YFDRDDRNDGPKRAPRE
-732 REANMTRLM
+732 SDANMTRLM
-741 VSIGRKDFVRPG
+741 VNIGRKDYVRPG

-764 IPGTS
+764 IPGNT
-769 IGSIDIFDKFTYVD
+769 IGSIDIFDKHTYVD
-783 VPKDVA
+783 VPREVA

-804 RVNIEVAR
+804 RVSIEIAR

>member
-1 MGFLCGRPAASGA
+1 
-14 IARGLI
+14 
-20 VNRSYR
+20 
-26 HVPVRCLSPLK
+26 
-37 RLGEFWSCW
+37 
-46 VVGAASFVGQFSF
+46 
-59 YRAVHRHTLVFAW
+59 
-72 MIYLFNH
+72 
-79 SKLMKTKT
+79 MKTKK
-87 TKSAD
+87 TKGDAQDGILTLD
-92 QLDLQDIEK
+92 QIEQVA
-101 IAMEMAASA
+101 IDMAASA
-110 ASPATTESDE
+110 GASTKAAKQEVADLELTDAEPAK
-120 PEVKT
+120 P
-125 AKIPKK
+125 AKATKK
-131 KVAKTAAE
+131 KATKAATQTADT
-139 PTTDIADVDTA
+139 PNDVPADVA
-150 VETVIEGIA
+150 
-159 DKVVIVA
+159 
-166 DAPHVTEA
+166 VTEA
-174 TAETTP
+174 AVEAAVDEVIVVQDTPLANPPETAPQPAP
-180 AADVTPKVD
+180 AAATEQPTANTTAKAPD
-189 PNQLLFSSLDISAE
+189 PNQILFSDLDISDE
-203 ILQAVT
+203 LLQAVT
-209 EMGFVS
+209 DMGFVS

-249 PALELIDIQDRSVQ
+249 PALDLIDVQDRSVQ
-263 TLVLCPTR
+263 ALILCPTR
-271 ELALQVAEEI
+271 ELAVQVSEEI
-281 RKIAKY
+281 KKLAKY
-287 KRGIR
+287 KRGVR

-304 QIRSLKSGV
+304 QIRSLKTGV

-325 HMQRNTLKLDN
+325 HMERNTLKLGN

-348 LDMGFREDIES
+348 LDMGFREDIEN
-359 ILEDMPEERQ
+359 ILTEVPEERQ
-369 TILFSATMSKPIMQI
+369 TILFSATMSKPILQI
-384 TQKFQNDPVLVKVVK
+384 TQKFQKDPVLVKVVK
-399 KELTNVNIEQVYFEV
+399 KELTAVNIEQVYFEV

-448 VEDLQIRG
+448 VEDLQNRG

-462 HGDLRQAQRNN
+462 HGDLRQSQRST
-473 VMGKFRSGTT
+473 VMGKFRAGTT

-531 AFSFVGRDEKY
+531 AFSLVGRDEKY

-627 NLNLEDDRR
+627 NLGLEDDRDR
-636 RDDKG
+636 RS
-641 RGNDRFADRGRGD
+641 AP
-654 SSDRGGRFER
+654 GGRDRYDRNE
-664 SRSDSDRGPSRF
+664 RGPSRYEDRRGGGSDRPAYGDR
-676 GNRDSSDRGGSRFGD
+676 GNRSDGPSRFGD
-691 RDRSSAGTD
+691 RDRPAYGDRD
-700 RPRFG
+700 RPAYGDRGASRFG
-705 DRNRAEGSDRGDRKP
+705 DRRSDGPDRPAYGDRGGRPERP
-720 AFERDDQRAPRE
+720 AFGDRDEKRTPRE
-732 REANMTRLM
+732 SDANMTRLM
-741 VSIGRKDFVRPG
+741 VNIGRKDYVRPG

-764 IPGTS
+764 IPGNT
-769 IGSIDIFDKFTYVD
+769 IGSIDIFDKHTYVD

-804 RVNIEVAR
+804 RVSIEIAR

>member
-1 MGFLCGRPAASGA
+1 M
-14 IARGLI
+14 
-20 VNRSYR
+20 
-26 HVPVRCLSPLK
+26 
-37 RLGEFWSCW
+37 
-46 VVGAASFVGQFSF
+46 
-59 YRAVHRHTLVFAW
+59 
-72 MIYLFNH
+72 
-79 SKLMKTKT
+79 
-87 TKSAD
+87 
-92 QLDLQDIEK
+92 
-101 IAMEMAASA
+101 
-110 ASPATTESDE
+110 
-120 PEVKT
+120 
-125 AKIPKK
+125 
-131 KVAKTAAE
+131 
-139 PTTDIADVDTA
+139 
-150 VETVIEGIA
+150 
-159 DKVVIVA
+159 
-166 DAPHVTEA
+166 
-174 TAETTP
+174 
-180 AADVTPKVD
+180 
-189 PNQLLFSSLDISAE
+189 DISAE
-203 ILQAVT
+203 LLQAVT
-209 EMGFVS
+209 DMGFVS

-249 PALELIDIQDRSVQ
+249 PALELVDVQDRSVQ
-263 TLVLCPTR
+263 TLILCPTR
-271 ELALQVAEEI
+271 ELALQVADEI
-281 RKIAKY
+281 RKLAKY
-287 KRGIR
+287 KRGVR

-304 QIRSLKSGV
+304 QIRSLRSGV
-313 HIVIGTPGRVMD
+313 HVVIGTPGRVMD
-325 HMQRNTLKLDN
+325 HMERNTLKLDN

-359 ILEDMPEERQ
+359 ILDEMPEERQ

-384 TQKFQNDPVLVKVVK
+384 TQKFQKDPVLVKVVK
-399 KELTNVNIEQVYFEV
+399 KELTNTNIEQVYFEV

-473 VMGKFRSGTT
+473 VMSKFRAGTT

-531 AFSFVGRDEKY
+531 AFSLVGRDEKY
-542 RFREIQTYTKVRV
+542 RFREIQSYTKVRV

-571 ARFIEQLQQT
+571 ARFIEQIRQT
-581 IQESKDLNLYDDLL
+581 VQESQDLNLYEDML
-595 TQLHHTG
+595 TQLHHAG

-627 NLNLEDDRR
+627 NLGLEDDRR
-636 RDDKG
+636 G
-641 RGNDRFADRGRGD
+641 R
-654 SSDRGGRFER
+654 SEGG
-664 SRSDSDRGPSRF
+664 
-676 GNRDSSDRGGSRFGD
+676 RFGD
-691 RDRSSAGTD
+691 RDRND
-700 RPRFG
+700 RGGRFDDRRGRSEGGRFG
-705 DRNRAEGSDRGDRKP
+705 DRDRNDRGGRFDDRRGRSEGGRFGDRDRNDRSFGSRDGGRNDGP
-720 AFERDDQRAPRE
+720 GRNGYFDRDDKRAPRE
-732 REANMTRLM
+732 RDANMTRLM
-741 VSIGRKDFVRPG
+741 VTIGRKDYVRPG

-764 IPGTS
+764 IPGNS

-804 RVNIEVAR
+804 RVNIELAR

>member
-1 MGFLCGRPAASGA
+1 MWSLLGRWG
-14 IARGLI
+14 
-20 VNRSYR
+20 
-26 HVPVRCLSPLK
+26 
-37 RLGEFWSCW
+37 
-46 VVGAASFVGQFSF
+46 SFV
-59 YRAVHRHTLVFAW
+59 RWAILAVSRRSPAYNSSSLGGF
-72 MIYLFNH
+72 IPYY
-79 SKLMKTKT
+79 SKLMKTKK
-87 TKSAD
+87 TKADAQEEALSID
-92 QLDLQDIEK
+92 QL
-101 IAMEMAASA
+101 AMEIATKGMTPSEIAAIDFNDPEA
-110 ASPATTESDE
+110 PVAKADVEKAVDEVIEVEDTPLTTTPVAEQTKVEATPATTSEQ
-120 PEVKT
+120 
-125 AKIPKK
+125 
-131 KVAKTAAE
+131 
-139 PTTDIADVDTA
+139 
-150 VETVIEGIA
+150 
-159 DKVVIVA
+159 
-166 DAPHVTEA
+166 
-174 TAETTP
+174 
-180 AADVTPKVD
+180 PKVD
-189 PNQLLFSSLDISAE
+189 PNQILFSSLDISNE
-203 ILQAVT
+203 VLQAVT
-209 EMGFVS
+209 DMGFVS

-249 PALELIDIQDRSVQ
+249 PALDLIDVQDRSVQ
-263 TLVLCPTR
+263 VLILCPTR

-281 RKIAKY
+281 KKLAKY
-287 KRGIR
+287 KRGVR

-325 HMQRNTLKLDN
+325 HMERNTLKLGN

-359 ILEDMPEERQ
+359 ILEEMPEERQ

-384 TQKFQNDPVLVKVVK
+384 TQKFQKDPVLVKVVK

-414 KPKAKVEVMCR
+414 KAKAKVEVMCR

-473 VMGKFRSGTT
+473 VMSKFRSGTT
-483 SILVATDVAARG
+483 NILVATDVAARG

-542 RFREIQTYTKVRV
+542 RFREIQTYTKVKV

-627 NLNLEDDRR
+627 NLNLEEDRR
-636 RDDKG
+636 NGRDKY
-641 RGNDRFADRGRGD
+641 ADRGAGA
-654 SSDRGGRFER
+654 GRFE
-664 SRSDSDRGPSRF
+664 DR
-676 GNRDSSDRGGSRFGD
+676 RGGSGSRFGD
-691 RDRSSAGTD
+691 RDRNDGPPRSGERGASRFSDRRTDGDRPSFGRDRSAGPE
-700 RPRFG
+700 RPRFN
-705 DRNRAEGSDRGDRKP
+705 DRDGRGEGADRKP
-720 AFERDDQRAPRE
+720 YFDRDDKRVPRE

-741 VSIGRKDFVRPG
+741 VSVGRRDYVRPG

-764 IPGTS
+764 IPGNS

-789 NRVVDAMEGNTIKGR
+789 NRVVDAMEGNTIKGH
-804 RVNIEVAR
+804 RVNIEIAK

>member
-1 MGFLCGRPAASGA
+1 
-14 IARGLI
+14 
-20 VNRSYR
+20 
-26 HVPVRCLSPLK
+26 
-37 RLGEFWSCW
+37 
-46 VVGAASFVGQFSF
+46 
-59 YRAVHRHTLVFAW
+59 
-72 MIYLFNH
+72 
-79 SKLMKTKT
+79 MKTKKT
-87 TKSAD
+87 NTDSQDETLTVD
-92 QLDLQDIEK
+92 QSVMEVAQTDNNDLEAPVANTEIQNAVAEVISVEDTPV
-101 IAMEMAASA
+101 A
-110 ASPATTESDE
+110 ATT
-120 PEVKT
+120 P
-125 AKIPKK
+125 
-131 KVAKTAAE
+131 
-139 PTTDIADVDTA
+139 
-150 VETVIEGIA
+150 
-159 DKVVIVA
+159 
-166 DAPHVTEA
+166 DATG
-174 TAETTP
+174 
-180 AADVTPKVD
+180 TPKVD
-189 PNQLLFSSLDISAE
+189 PNQILFSSLDISE
-203 ILQAVT
+203 DLLRAVT
-209 EMGFVS
+209 DMGFIS

-249 PALELIDIQDRSVQ
+249 PALDLIDVQDRAVQ
-263 TLVLCPTR
+263 VLILCPTR

-281 RKIAKY
+281 KKLAKY
-287 KRGIR
+287 KRGVR

-325 HMQRNTLKLDN
+325 HMERNTLKLDH

-348 LDMGFREDIES
+348 LDMGFREDIEN
-359 ILEDMPEERQ
+359 ILDDMPEERQ

-384 TQKFQNDPVLVKVVK
+384 TQKFQKDPVLVKVVK
-399 KELTNVNIEQVYFEV
+399 RELTNTNIEQVYFEV

-473 VMGKFRSGTT
+473 VMSKFRAGTT

-531 AFSFVGRDEKY
+531 AFSMVGRDEKY
-542 RFREIQTYTKVRV
+542 RFREIQTYTKVKV

-571 ARFIEQLQQT
+571 ARFIEQIQQA
-581 IQESKDLNLYDDLL
+581 IQESQDLNLYSDMLL
-595 TQLHHTG
+595 QLQHAG

-627 NLNLEDDRR
+627 NLGLEDDRR
-636 RDDKG
+636 SGRDKY
-641 RGNDRFADRGRGD
+641 ADRGRGD
-654 SSDRGGRFER
+654 APGRFDDRRGG
-664 SRSDSDRGPSRF
+664 
-676 GNRDSSDRGGSRFGD
+676 DRGGSRFGD
-691 RDRSSAGTD
+691 RDRPS
-700 RPRFG
+700 FG
-705 DRNRAEGSDRGDRKP
+705 DRGGNRDRPSFGDRGGNRDRPAFGDRARRSDGPDRDRKP
-720 AFERDDQRAPRE
+720 YFDRDEQRTPRE
-732 REANMTRLM
+732 RDANMTRLM
-741 VSIGRKDFVRPG
+741 VSIGRKDYVRPG

-764 IPGTS
+764 IPGNT

-783 VPKDVA
+783 VPKEVA
-789 NRVVDAMEGNTIKGR
+789 NRVLDVMEGNTIKGR

>member
-1 MGFLCGRPAASGA
+1 
-14 IARGLI
+14 
-20 VNRSYR
+20 
-26 HVPVRCLSPLK
+26 
-37 RLGEFWSCW
+37 
-46 VVGAASFVGQFSF
+46 
-59 YRAVHRHTLVFAW
+59 
-72 MIYLFNH
+72 
-79 SKLMKTKT
+79 MKTKT
-87 TKSAD
+87 TKSANQD
-92 QLDLQDIEK
+92 DFLDIEK
-101 IAMEMAASA
+101 IATEMAASA
-110 ASPATTESDE
+110 VAPADSATTEA
-120 PEVKT
+120 KT
-125 AKIPKK
+125 AKVPKK
-131 KVAKTAAE
+131 KVAKPAVEAGFDDTAAE
-139 PTTDIADVDTA
+139 IVA
-150 VETVIEGIA
+150 EGVA

-166 DAPHVTEA
+166 DEPLAHVDEPKA
-174 TAETTP
+174 ASSTTP
-180 AADVTPKVD
+180 AAAEVAVPKVD
-189 PNQLLFSSLDISAE
+189 PNQILFSSLSISAE
-203 ILQAVT
+203 VLQAVT
-209 EMGFVS
+209 DMGFVS

-226 ILAGRDVIGQAQTGT
+226 ILDGRDVIGQAQTGT

-249 PALELIDIQDRSVQ
+249 PALDLIDVQDRSVQ
-263 TLVLCPTR
+263 TLILCPTR

-281 RKIAKY
+281 KKLAKY

-325 HMQRNTLKLDN
+325 HMERNTLKLNN

-359 ILEDMPEERQ
+359 ILEEMPEERQ

-384 TQKFQNDPVLVKVVK
+384 TQKFQKDPVLVKVVK

-414 KPKAKVEVMCR
+414 KSKAKVEVMCR

-473 VMGKFRSGTT
+473 VMSKFRAGTT
-483 SILVATDVAARG
+483 NILVATDVAARG

-542 RFREIQTYTKVRV
+542 RFREIQTYTKVKV

-595 TQLHHTG
+595 TQLNHAG

-636 RDDKG
+636 NGRDKY
-641 RGNDRFADRGRGD
+641 ADRGRGE
-654 SSDRGGRFER
+654 SGGRFE
-664 SRSDSDRGPSRF
+664 DR
-676 GNRDSSDRGGSRFGD
+676 RGGSRFGD
-691 RDRSSAGTD
+691 RDERGNSSRFGDRREGGDRGARNDGPSRFGDRRNDGGD
-700 RPRFG
+700 RPRFN
-705 DRNRAEGSDRGDRKP
+705 DRDRSGSGKP
-720 AFERDDQRAPRE
+720 YFDRDDQRVPRE

-764 IPGTS
+764 IPGNS

>member
-1 MGFLCGRPAASGA
+1 
-14 IARGLI
+14 
-20 VNRSYR
+20 
-26 HVPVRCLSPLK
+26 
-37 RLGEFWSCW
+37 
-46 VVGAASFVGQFSF
+46 
-59 YRAVHRHTLVFAW
+59 
-72 MIYLFNH
+72 
-79 SKLMKTKT
+79 MKTKT
-87 TKSAD
+87 TKSND
-92 QLDLQDIEK
+92 QNDLIDIEK
-101 IAMEMAASA
+101 IAQEMAASA
-110 ASPATTESDE
+110 GTPAE
-120 PEVKT
+120 KT
-125 AKIPKK
+125 ADAKPKASRK
-131 KVAKTAAE
+131 KAEKAAAE
-139 PTTDIADVDTA
+139 PASEITTFDSAS
-150 VETVIEGIA
+150 ETVAEGIA

-166 DAPHVTEA
+166 DEPLSTTPEA
-174 TAETTP
+174 TATETAP
-180 AADVTPKVD
+180 AKPAD
-189 PNQLLFSSLDISAE
+189 PNQILFADLPISEE
-203 ILQAVT
+203 ILRAVT
-209 EMGFVS
+209 DMGFVS

-226 ILAGRDVIGQAQTGT
+226 ILDGRDVIGQAQTGT

-249 PALELIDIQDRSVQ
+249 PALELVDVQDRSVQ
-263 TLVLCPTR
+263 TLILCPTR
-271 ELALQVAEEI
+271 ELALQVADEI
-281 RKIAKY
+281 RKLSKY
-287 KRGIR
+287 KRGVKV
-292 IEAIYGGDSIER
+292 EAIYGGDSIER

-325 HMQRNTLKLDN
+325 HMERNTLKLDN

-384 TQKFQNDPVLVKVVK
+384 TQKFQQDPVLVKVVK
-399 KELTNVNIEQVYFEV
+399 KELTNTNIEQVYFEV

-473 VMGKFRSGTT
+473 VMSKFRAGTT

-531 AFSFVGRDEKY
+531 AFSMVGRDEKY
-542 RFREIQTYTKVRV
+542 RFREIQNYTKVRV

-561 SFEDIVGVRK
+561 SFEDIVGIRK

-581 IQESKDLNLYDDLL
+581 INESQDLNLYDDLL
-595 TQLHHTG
+595 TQLHHAG

-608 VAALVKRSMGLE
+608 VAALVKRSMGIE

-627 NLNLEDDRR
+627 NLGLDDDRR
-636 RDDKG
+636 RE
-641 RGNDRFADRGRGD
+641 DRR
-654 SSDRGGRFER
+654 DRGGRFDDR
-664 SRSDSDRGPSRF
+664 RGGRFSDRDERGGRF
-676 GNRDSSDRGGSRFGD
+676 GDRERNDRGRNDGGSRFGD
-691 RDRSSAGTD
+691 RDRNGYGD

-705 DRNRAEGSDRGDRKP
+705 RNEGQDRDRSFGPREGSGRNGYFDREEK
-720 AFERDDQRAPRE
+720 RAPRE

-741 VSIGRKDFVRPG
+741 VSIGRRDYVRPG

-764 IPGTS
+764 IPGNS